1 MNLTPTQQNQRPTWL
16 TPLNLHFAA
25 IGLLLAI
32 CIFLAVRLA
41 LATQAAKAD
50 NSSAISTQTAQMKAA
65 ELAAL
70 PLRGL
75 DNKIAKAKTD
85 ADLFYLQRLPY
96 NYSTVVAE
104 LGVLAKK
111 QNVKLTRV
119 QYTQGPTADD
129 PTSGLTEVKMDA
141 SLSGDYRPLAQFINS
156 LERDHIFFLINSIAL
171 SGQQSGTVGLRVR
184 MTTYLRVPTDSDVPA
199 KGDQP

>member
-1 MNLTPTQQNQRPTWL
+1 MNLTPNPQNQRQTWL

-25 IGLLLAI
+25 IGLLLAV
-32 CIFLAVRLA
+32 CVFLAVRLA

-85 ADLFYLQRLPY
+85 ADLFYQQRLPY

-104 LGVLAKK
+104 LGALAKR

-119 QYTQGPTADD
+119 QYTQGPTVDD

-184 MTTYLRVPTDSDVPA
+184 MTTYLRIPTDADTPA